1 MIQQWNGSAEELEQ
15 LRHAV
20 GLNCAC
26 ARPPQA
32 PGPTCPAHTLLTSQ
46 TTLDHLLFVY
56 RSRSH
61 FLAREFQPN

>member
-1 MIQQWNGSAEELEQ
+1 MIQQWNGTTQELEQ
-15 LRHAV
+15 LRQAV
-20 GLNCAC
+20 ELNCAC

-32 PGPTCPAHTLLTSQ
+32 PGPTCPAHTLLTRQ